1 MISPEVLTQF
11 DLALLHVGGG
21 FQDAVDPD
29 TEESGGDDAKK
40 TFWKSRAEYH
50 HEHYPEFVRLFTA
63 FHVAIARHRS
73 GLIPEGP
80 RQCPAFGNSFCVGT
94 WHVEW
99 ECPHKDCID
108 RSPSPFRDAD
118 RTQVA
123 DHIAVHVGD
132 VALEPRRLVLSG
144 PGAAPAAFK
153 NAASAATQ
161 AHAAASSRRSL
172 EVSKSSGRG
181 GKVAPSRTS
190 SIIPP
195 KAAPRD
201 NLVRDQGGNTASGS
215 AAPSKVAP
223 AAPQVAANDK
233 DKDKAEKKR
242 DRTAS
247 TKELNANDDKQKAEK
262 ALRRAARAADAK
274 AAADKE
280 DAERFMTRPDV
291 RPAGECT
298 FYKEQ
303 CVSAL
308 TPCLFCDICRHT
320 YHHACSAARN
330 NHDGGKCPCTIGV
343 SPT

>member
-21 FQDAVDPD
+21 FQDDVDPD

-99 ECPHKDCID
+99 ECPHIDCID
-108 RSPSPFRDAD
+108 RSASPFHDAD
-118 RTQVA
+118 RAQVA

-181 GKVAPSRTS
+181 GKAAPSRTS
-190 SIIPP
+190 PSKPP

-223 AAPQVAANDK
+223 LAPQVAANDK
-233 DKDKAEKKR
+233 DKDKKAAQ
-242 DRTAS
+242 AS
-247 TKELNANDDKQKAEK
+247 
-262 ALRRAARAADAK
+262 RRAARAADAK